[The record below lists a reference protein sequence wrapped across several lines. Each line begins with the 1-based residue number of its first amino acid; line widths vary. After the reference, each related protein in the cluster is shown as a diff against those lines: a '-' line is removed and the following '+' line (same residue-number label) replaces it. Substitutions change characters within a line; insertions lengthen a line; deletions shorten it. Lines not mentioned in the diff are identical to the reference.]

1 MINAGSV
8 CLSFAKVN
16 PDLLSMASLAE
27 PFRFAVSRSQLSQ
40 FLSSSHPQGFLCSH
54 SLIANIARKG
64 EPNIS
69 ALGVGGGLKLG
80 GKKQPSGEHFV
91 VVVVVAVLF
100 CLFFRE
106 DSESFKIED

>member
-16 PDLLSMASLAE
+16 TDLLSMASLAE

-69 ALGVGGGLKLG
+69 ALEVGGGLKLG
-80 GKKQPSGEHFV
+80 GKKQPSGERFV
-91 VVVVVAVLF
+91 VAAVLF
-100 CLFFRE
+100 CFVLFFPA
-106 DSESFKIED
+106 DTESFKIED